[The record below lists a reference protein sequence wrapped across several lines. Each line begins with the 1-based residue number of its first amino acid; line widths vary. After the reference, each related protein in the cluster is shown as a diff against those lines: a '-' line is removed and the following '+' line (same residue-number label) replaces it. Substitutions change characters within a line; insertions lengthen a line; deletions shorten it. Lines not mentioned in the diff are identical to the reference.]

1 MPNQNRFKHS
11 KAFPTGSY
19 QTPPLPPN
27 RPQLKNPKIFFRNMI
42 YNIFKGS
49 LSEIE
54 EINTAWD
61 MMTLTLAPRVK

>member
-1 MPNQNRFKHS
+1 
-11 KAFPTGSY
+11 
-19 QTPPLPPN
+19 
-27 RPQLKNPKIFFRNMI
+27 MI